1 MLVGHKEKNFDID
14 LRYGNIGEE
23 LVLSLL
29 NGGQKIEVKTDRM
42 AHKTGNIAIEFQCRG
57 RLSGIATSEADYWAF
72 VLNDNKFILFIKTD
86 ILRAIARLYYEK
98 GFIKKGG
105 DDKASDMIVIPLKI
119 LIDEII
125 QR

>member
-1 MLVGHKEKNFDID
+1 MLVGHIERNFDID
-14 LRYGNIGEE
+14 LRYGNKGEE

-72 VLNDNKFILFIKTD
+72 VLNDNKFVLFIKTD

>member
-1 MLVGHKEKNFDID
+1 MLVGHLQRNFDID
-14 LRYGNIGEE
+14 LRYGQDGEE

-29 NGGQKIEVKTDRM
+29 NGGKKIEVKTDRM

-72 VLNDNKFILFIKTD
+72 VLNDNKFVLFIKTD
-86 ILRAIARLYYEK
+86 ILRALARLYYEK

>member
-72 VLNDNKFILFIKTD
+72 VLNDNKFVLFIKTD

>member
-105 DDKASDMIVIPLKI
+105 DDKASDMILIPLKI